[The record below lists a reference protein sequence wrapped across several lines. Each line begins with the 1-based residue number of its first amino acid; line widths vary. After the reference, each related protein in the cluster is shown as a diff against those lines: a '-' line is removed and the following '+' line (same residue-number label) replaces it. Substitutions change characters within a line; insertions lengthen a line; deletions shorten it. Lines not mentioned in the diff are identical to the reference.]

1 MIDQKVSS
9 SKNIVKK
16 GIRYNFYI
24 INFKIVII
32 EVMNFIKN
40 NTPITIC
47 DIGSSPCD
55 PTPHL
60 EELLKNTNSFL
71 YGFEPNPEEYNKLK
85 LLELDGNK
93 EFFEVAIGDGS
104 EKILNI
110 CSYPGWTSFLE
121 ADTQY
126 IKNFHNF
133 EAASKIIDKI
143 TLKTKKLDDIPFK
156 NEIDFFKIDTQGYES
171 VIIEH
176 GLKSLSNALVV
187 QVEVS
192 PIPIYKGEKNFSFIL
207 NQLENLNYN
216 LNMFYNI
223 NTRTFKPM
231 IIGGNSGNGLKTIF
245 QMDCVFVK
253 NFNTI
258 DSFDEEKLK
267 KLILIMFFC
276 YKSYDFVDFL
286 ICKLDNLL
294 DTNFINEYRNLMP
307 SFKIIKNY

>member
-1 MIDQKVSS
+1 V
-9 SKNIVKK
+9 
-16 GIRYNFYI
+16 
-24 INFKIVII
+24 
-32 EVMNFIKN
+32 NFIKN
-40 NTPITIC
+40 NTPINVC
-47 DIGSSPCD
+47 DIGASPCD
-55 PTPHL
+55 PTHHL

-71 YGFEPNPEEYNKLK
+71 YGFEPNPEEYDKIK
-85 LLELDGNK
+85 LLELNGNK
-93 EFFEVAIGDGS
+93 KFFKTAIGDGS

-126 IKNFHNF
+126 IKKFHNF
-133 EAASKIIDKI
+133 EGASKIIDKI
-143 TLKTKKLDDIPFK
+143 FLKTKKLDDIPFK

-176 GLKSLSNALVV
+176 GLRNISNALVV

-192 PIPIYKGEKNFSFIL
+192 PVPIYKNEKNFSYIL

-216 LNMFYNI
+216 LNMFHNI
-223 NTRTFKPM
+223 NTRAFKPM
-231 IIGGNSGNGLKTIF
+231 VIGGNKGNGLKTIF

-253 NFNTI
+253 NYNEIDNFN
-258 DSFDEEKLK
+258 EEKLK

-286 ICKLDNLL
+286 ICKLDKILN
-294 DTNFINEYRNLMP
+294 TNFINDYRSLLP
-307 SFKIIKNY
+307 SLKIIKNY